1 MGGPLQSASPLTRLS
16 RCGLLLRP
24 TSGGKRRPPR
34 MILSILVAREK
45 WDAFDEEWKRL
56 MTSDEPI
63 DDLLTALKIAGE
75 KKRIARCMGQA
86 VEHAGL
92 LEAADRPAD
101 AARVLGQTLIAGGN
115 PAELTSDLLRLAEA
129 GWGKESWWEAYR
141 DLAGL
146 QEGAADLRGPWRLF
160 AQMCALVEDTVILHP
175 GGWGLGVVTEV
186 IPAQMEVAI
195 QFQSG
200 RRDRFPMKS
209 AVDIFKT
216 MPETD
221 LRAQFFRDPEGLKK
235 SAKKEPLD
243 VLAAVVGR
251 HHGKAT
257 TVQIR
262 NALMG
267 IGIEGSAWSAWW
279 RKTRKLAENSEWF
292 EVAGSPQ
299 KSVITRLIEAKD
311 PAAALTRALDLTA
324 NLAAMHSRVK
334 ELYVG
339 NNPDEGLIGLALDR
353 LQEAAKSDAEPMEER
368 LACWLFLREK
378 LGATPA
384 EALEAL
390 QPYVEAEIPTDP
402 SVAPEIWKLFA
413 ALPGLKDQERAV
425 SLLPELYGEDW
436 VTPCLPHLQHAAKGM
451 VRPLVDTYLKAGKS
465 QEVSETYA
473 RLLSRPLRAPS
484 LLVTLAS
491 KFEGKEDLGAG
502 FPTPVQRAQSLL
514 SLASH
519 LYQARRGEP
528 HLTRV
533 SARLNTL
540 LTQGDEPILKGLLAD
555 AEPDAIRGIE
565 AQYGR
570 GIDPEF
576 ERITTELALSLDRQ
590 FFAAQ
595 GGPFWQG
602 QTIWTTKAGLASRT
616 AEFTH
621 LMDVKIPENQ
631 DAIGKAASY
640 GDLSENSEWEA
651 AIEEQRNLTSR
662 AKSMEEELRHTD
674 LIENAAIPEDTVTPG
689 TLVRYKEIESGEER
703 SVLLLGPWDPETL
716 QGHSVVSYRAPLAQG
731 MLGKHSGDVCT
742 LELPGG
748 GLEIQILEIRIQ
760 DLESVAS

>member
-1 MGGPLQSASPLTRLS
+1 
-16 RCGLLLRP
+16 
-24 TSGGKRRPPR
+24 

-45 WDAFDEEWKRL
+45 WEAFDEEWKRL
-56 MTSDEPI
+56 MGTDEPI
-63 DDLLTALKIAGE
+63 DDLLSALKLAGE
-75 KKRIARCMGQA
+75 KKRIARCMAQA

-115 PAELTSDLLRLAEA
+115 PAELTSDLLRLAEE
-129 GWGKESWWEAYR
+129 GFGKESWWEAYR

-146 QEGAADLRGPWRLF
+146 HEGAADLRGPWRLF
-160 AQMCALVEDTVILHP
+160 SQMCALVEDTVVLHP

-186 IPAQMEVAI
+186 YPDQMEVGVR
-195 QFQSG
+195 FQSG

-216 MPETD
+216 LPEED

-251 HHGKAT
+251 HNGKAT
-257 TVQIR
+257 TIQIR

-311 PAAALTRALDLTA
+311 PTQTLSRTLELSSD
-324 NLAAMHSRVK
+324 LAAVHARVR

-339 NNPDEGLIGLALDR
+339 NQPDESLVEIGLQHLE
-353 LQEAAKSDAEPMEER
+353 EAAKNSNEPMEER
-368 LACWLFLREK
+368 LASWLFLREK
-378 LGATPA
+378 RGTTPP

-390 QPYVEAEIPTDP
+390 QPYVEAEVPTDP
-402 SVAPEIWKLFA
+402 SEAPEIWNLFS

-425 SLLPELYGEDW
+425 SLLPELFGENW
-436 VTPCLPHLQHAAKGM
+436 IETCIPHLQHAARGM
-451 VRPLVDTYLKAGKS
+451 VRPLVDAYLKAGKEE
-465 QEVSETYA
+465 EVSETYA

-484 LLVTLAS
+484 LLVTLAG
-491 KFEGKEDLGAG
+491 KFEGQEDLGDR

-533 SARLNTL
+533 STRLNTL
-540 LTQGDEPILKGLLAD
+540 LTQGEDPILKSLLAD
-555 AEPDAIRGIE
+555 AEPEAIRGIE

-602 QTIWTTKAGLASRT
+602 QTIWTTKAGLSSRT

-662 AKSMEEELRHTD
+662 AKAMEEELRHTD
-674 LIENAAIPEDTVTPG
+674 LIENAAIPENTVAPG
-689 TLVRYKEIESGEER
+689 TLVHYKELESGQDR
-703 SVLLLGPWDPETL
+703 TVLLLGPWDPETVA
-716 QGHSVVSYRAPLAQG
+716 GHSVVSYRAPLAQG
-731 MLGKHSGDVCT
+731 MLGKHKGDVCT
-742 LELPGG
+742 LVLPGG
-748 GLEIQILEIRIQ
+748 GLEVQILDIHIQ
-760 DLESVAS
+760 DLEGVAS